1 MIICLILRRL
11 RLKIYSNSAFSPV
24 VCGFVSLAAVK
35 FDGCRLVKFTKG
47 ERGLNLACK
56 SAFKYRARDLSN
68 LKL

>member
-11 RLKIYSNSAFSPV
+11 QLEFIQIRFSPV

-56 SAFKYRARDLSN
+56 SAFKYRARDLQN
-68 LKL
+68 

>member
-1 MIICLILRRL
+1 MIIYLILRRL
-11 RLKIYSNSAFSPV
+11 QLKFIQIRFSPV
-24 VCGFVSLAAVK
+24 VCRFVSLAAVK

>member
-11 RLKIYSNSAFSPV
+11 QLKFIQIRFSPV

-56 SAFKYRARDLSN
+56 SAFKYRARDLQN
-68 LKL
+68 

>member
-11 RLKIYSNSAFSPV
+11 QLKFIQIRFSPV

-56 SAFKYRARDLSN
+56 SAFKYRARDLLN

>member
-1 MIICLILRRL
+1 MIIHPILRRL
-11 RLKIYSNSAFSPV
+11 QLEFIQIRFSPV

-56 SAFKYRARDLSN
+56 SAFKYRARDLQN
-68 LKL
+68 

>member
-1 MIICLILRRL
+1 MIIGPILRRL
-11 RLKIYSNSAFSPV
+11 QLEFIQIRFSPV

>member
-1 MIICLILRRL
+1 MIIHPILRRL
-11 RLKIYSNSAFSPV
+11 QLEFIQIRFSPV

-47 ERGLNLACK
+47 KRGLNLACK

>member
-11 RLKIYSNSAFSPV
+11 QLKFIQIRFSPV